1 MKNNNSATLLNE
13 GAIQDLVRSIFG
25 RNFKTSVGSAAEV
38 LLNKALN
45 DVVSG
50 GRRFAI
56 NSLRKTPEFKK
67 AFVDLT
73 AEASRVKYGKSFDDL
88 VKFDKNAAQ
97 KLTNDLQ
104 TGIEKEIA
112 EKAAAGKN
120 LVDADVKAAKS
131 NLNKVS
137 KDVNAGK
144 ATAKD
149 LKNATKEFDNAVK
162 MQSKWGEAQKTLA
175 GMDKMTIGKIQKLLS
190 QEAKVTTGTGASLS
204 KSLGNNVVI
213 KTMKGIFKTTKD
225 ALKNFP
231 GKIKKVIVNNKMLSA
246 LTAAGLGA
254 AALYYFFNSSDDTAV
269 VLVDENGNPLDDNS
283 KTNWGP
289 CLSYMLK
296 NKEAELSTTKTGQIG
311 VTTPASEKYPSG
323 LRFYPNGR
331 IMNLQS
337 RDMGTWTC
345 TAGQAEVSENMGKNK
360 LNESIGQ
367 IVKRVLNERYVME
380 QSASQIDSDV
390 EDLIDYL
397 DVPVWG
403 NDYKNI
409 AGLLKKYAS
418 NGKFNEFK
426 EVYEEA
432 GFMKTSLRSDI
443 SSIYA
448 IDASSVR
455 AKKEILA
462 LLDQI
467 ESGKYVQAPS
477 PSTPNNNTKKP
488 QKVRIIGEQG
498 DLNIVWDK
506 DKGKAGGDGGNSG
519 GGGGGSTKTKKYYDC
534 TNVNIDTTPLTYG
547 CKSSKIGE
555 IQKCLG
561 VSVDN
566 KFGPLTREALIDNA
580 YDMSKGITKEIYTK
594 ILAACN
600 PSTTQT
606 TGSTE
611 GGADVGYLRN
621 PIKLDLTPTPEL
633 PKFSRN
639 TETNEDFYN
648 RLVANGN
655 FRAGEIGSNRVKY
668 KGTDLNA
675 SDLSKLND
683 YITSKGYRFIK
694 SKDKGA
700 QYDGGENDKYVWQK
714 TE

>member
-1 MKNNNSATLLNE
+1 M
-13 GAIQDLVRSIFG
+13 
-25 RNFKTSVGSAAEV
+25 
-38 LLNKALN
+38 
-45 DVVSG
+45 VSG

-231 GKIKKVIVNNKMLSA
+231 GKIKKVIVNNKMLST

-254 AALYYFFNSSDDTAV
+254 AALYYFYNSSDDTAV
-269 VLVDENGNPLDDNS
+269 VLVDENGNPIDDNS
-283 KTNWGP
+283 KTDWGP

-296 NKEAELSTTKTGQIG
+296 NKEAQLSTTKTGQIG

-409 AGLLKKYAS
+409 ASLLKKYAS

-455 AKKEILA
+455 AKKELLA

-467 ESGKYVQAPS
+467 ESGKYVKAPS
-477 PSTPNNNTKKP
+477 PSPSPSPSTSNNNTKKP

-506 DKGKAGGDGGNSG
+506 DKKSGGGDGGNSG

-534 TNVNIDTTPLTYG
+534 SSVNLDTTAITYG
-547 CKSSKIGE
+547 CKDKRVAE
-555 IQKCLG
+555 VQKCLG
-561 VSVDN
+561 ITADG
-566 KFGPLTREALIDNA
+566 KFGPATRKALIDNA
-580 YDMSKGITKEIYTK
+580 YDAKGGITKAIYEK
-594 ILAACN
+594 VLKGCKKGEVA
-600 PSTTQT
+600 STTST
-606 TGSTE
+606 TGKTDSSL
-611 GGADVGYLRN
+611 ADVSYLRN
-621 PIKLDLTPTPEL
+621 PIKMDLGQVPQM
-633 PKFSRN
+633 PKKQSGSAESQSMTGEEYYVSLQQKGFIDTTSFLGRRKVAYN
-639 TETNEDFYN
+639 GPVLAQSDIQRLNSFLENRGYYQTNDD
-648 RLVANGN
+648 
-655 FRAGEIGSNRVKY
+655 KY
-668 KGTDLNA
+668 KLTD
-675 SDLSKLND
+675 
-683 YITSKGYRFIK
+683 T
-694 SKDKGA
+694 
-700 QYDGGENDKYVWQK
+700 GEKYVWIQQ
-714 TE
+714 